1 MNSKNKSK
9 SLMFKTML
17 MLTVFTVVIFLTIY
31 FVQTVLVNWYYER
44 YKIRSVNEIAE
55 KIAKNGVDQSLKD
68 EIIESDLCVAIYDT
82 DSDDNPFDIEYYNE
96 HSKGCILNIPNQ
108 KIHTIMDDMI
118 KNKEKD
124 SYYKLVNPEFHSR
137 SIIYGTILGD
147 DEYILI
153 NAQLESLDYTTII
166 IKQQL
171 VYILIVIIIFTI
183 IISLFISNSIT
194 KPIRSIIEKS
204 KKLGNGDLNVEFER
218 SNILEIDELS
228 KTLNYAKSEMKKTDD
243 YRRDLMAN
251 VGHDLKTPLT
261 LIKSYAEMVR
271 DISYKDE
278 TKRNKHLNVIVN
290 ETDRLNELVNDIIS
304 LSQIESAEEED
315 LKIVEYDLVK
325 QINNIIAKFE
335 ILELTENYHFETD
348 MPEEAMVHADEKK
361 INQVIYNL
369 IGNAINY
376 TGDDQKVFIKV
387 KSHKDTYKVEIIDTG
402 KGIDSKTIKLVWN
415 RYYKTEKKHRRNKV
429 GTGLGLSIVKE
440 VLEKHNFKYGVD
452 STVGKGTNFYFYI
465 KK

>member
-1 MNSKNKSK
+1 MNSNNKTQ
-9 SLMFKTML
+9 SLMFKTMML
-17 MLTVFTVVIFLTIY
+17 LTVFTIVIFMTIY
-31 FVQTVLVNWYYER
+31 LVQTVFVNWYYEK
-44 YKIRSVNEIAE
+44 YKIKSVNEIAT
-55 KIAKNGVDQSLKD
+55 KIAKTGVDEKLQNELM
-68 EIIESDLCVAIYDT
+68 ESDLCVAIYDMK
-82 DSDDNPFDIEYYNE
+82 SNNPTFDIEYYNE

-108 KIHTIMDDMI
+108 KINSIMQDMI

-124 SYYKLVNPEFHSR
+124 TFYKLVNPEFHSR
-137 SIIYGTILGD
+137 SIIYGTTL
-147 DEYILI
+147 ENNKYILI
-153 NAQLESLDYTTII
+153 NAQLESLDYTSIV

-171 VYILIVIIIFTI
+171 VYILVVIIIFTI
-183 IISLFISNSIT
+183 AISLFISNSIT
-194 KPIRSIIEKS
+194 KPIRSITEKS
-204 KKLGNGDLNVEFER
+204 KKLGSGNLNVEFER
-218 SNILEIDELS
+218 SKILELDELS
-228 KTLNYAKSEMKKTDD
+228 KTLNYAKGEMKKTDD

-278 TKRNKHLNVIVN
+278 TKRNKHLNVIIN
-290 ETDRLNELVNDIIS
+290 ETNRLNELVNDIIS
-304 LSQIESAEEED
+304 LSQIESSEEQN
-315 LKIVEYDLVK
+315 LKIVRYDLIK
-325 QINNIIAKFE
+325 QIKDIIAKFE
-335 ILELTENYHFETD
+335 ILELTENYHFETN
-348 MPEEAMVHADEKK
+348 MPEKAMVYADEKK

-376 TGDDQKVFIKV
+376 TGDDQKVLIKV
-387 KSHKDTYKVEIIDTG
+387 KPYKDTYKVEIIDTG